1 MLPIEVYIVEVY
13 ACMENDSDEMKRLIH
28 EFCLSCQEQEF
39 DQVDRST
46 QRKRIMHQMFRELE
60 KEDPSVALDF
70 DGVPYS
76 AAD

>member
-1 MLPIEVYIVEVY
+1 M
-13 ACMENDSDEMKRLIH
+13 DRLLYQ
-28 EFCLSCQEQEF
+28 FYLSCQQQEI
-39 DQVDRST
+39 DQVDRSA

-60 KEDPSVALDF
+60 KEDPSVALDI

>member
-1 MLPIEVYIVEVY
+1 
-13 ACMENDSDEMKRLIH
+13 MENDSNEMDRLLYK
-28 EFCLSCQEQEF
+28 FYLSCQQQEI
-39 DQVDRST
+39 DQVDRSA

-60 KEDPSVALDF
+60 KEDPSVALDI

>member
-1 MLPIEVYIVEVY
+1 
-13 ACMENDSDEMKRLIH
+13 MENDSNEMDRLLDQ
-28 EFCLSCQEQEF
+28 FYLSCQQQEI
-39 DQVDRST
+39 DQVDRSA

-60 KEDPSVALDF
+60 KEDPSVALDI

>member
-1 MLPIEVYIVEVY
+1 
-13 ACMENDSDEMKRLIH
+13 MENDSNEMDRLLYQ
-28 EFCLSCQEQEF
+28 FYLSCQQQEI
-39 DQVDRST
+39 DQVDRSA

-60 KEDPSVALDF
+60 KEDPSVAFDI

>member
-1 MLPIEVYIVEVY
+1 
-13 ACMENDSDEMKRLIH
+13 MENDSNEMDRLLYQ
-28 EFCLSCQEQEF
+28 FYLSCQQQKI
-39 DQVDRST
+39 DQVDRSA

-60 KEDPSVALDF
+60 KEDPSVALDI

>member
-1 MLPIEVYIVEVY
+1 
-13 ACMENDSDEMKRLIH
+13 MENDSNEMDRLLYQ
-28 EFCLSCQEQEF
+28 FYLSCQLQEI
-39 DQVDRST
+39 DQVDRSA

-60 KEDPSVALDF
+60 KEDPSVALDI

>member
-1 MLPIEVYIVEVY
+1 MEVY
-13 ACMENDSDEMKRLIH
+13 ACMENNSDEMRRLIH
-28 EFCLSCQEQEF
+28 EFFLSCQEQET
-39 DQVDRST
+39 DQVGRSA

-60 KEDPSVALDF
+60 KEDPSVALDI

>member
-1 MLPIEVYIVEVY
+1 
-13 ACMENDSDEMKRLIH
+13 MENDSNEMDRLLYQ
-28 EFCLSCQEQEF
+28 FYLSCQQQEI
-39 DQVDRST
+39 DQVDRSA

-60 KEDPSVALDF
+60 KEDPSVALDI

>member
-1 MLPIEVYIVEVY
+1 
-13 ACMENDSDEMKRLIH
+13 MENDSNEMDRLLYQ
-28 EFCLSCQEQEF
+28 FYLSCQQQEI
-39 DQVDRST
+39 DQIDRSA

-60 KEDPSVALDF
+60 KEDPSVALDI

>member
-1 MLPIEVYIVEVY
+1 
-13 ACMENDSDEMKRLIH
+13 MENDSNEMDRL
-28 EFCLSCQEQEF
+28 FYQFYLSCQQQEI
-39 DQVDRST
+39 DQVDRSA

-60 KEDPSVALDF
+60 KEDPSVALDI

>member
-1 MLPIEVYIVEVY
+1 MEVY
-13 ACMENDSDEMKRLIH
+13 ACMENNSDEMRRLIH
-28 EFCLSCQEQEF
+28 EFCLLCQEQET
-39 DQVDRST
+39 DQVDRLT

-70 DGVPYS
+70 DGIPYS

>member
-1 MLPIEVYIVEVY
+1 
-13 ACMENDSDEMKRLIH
+13 MENDSNEMDRLLYQ
-28 EFCLSCQEQEF
+28 FYLSCQQQEIH
-39 DQVDRST
+39 QVDRSA

-60 KEDPSVALDF
+60 KEDPSVALDI